1 MGDQHKTSNGIDQ
14 RPDIPLGSIRQRPS
28 FHVLG
33 VLAVVMLACDIA
45 SNRAIVCAEQST
57 AGSITSVPLTDA
69 ASLKPEDGESPGQP
83 SEQTPPSPLFEALA
97 AEESGIDFVHGW
109 DLAVL
114 GDHEHERL
122 MIWSGVCIGD
132 YDRDGLPDVF
142 LTRPEGGSA
151 LFRNLGGF
159 RFEDVSEK
167 AGIDRDD
174 TWTTG
179 ASFAD
184 IDNDGDLDL
193 YVCAFED
200 NNLLYENQGDGTFVE
215 KAESYGLDHNG
226 SSVMGAFSDYDR
238 DGDLDLYLLAN
249 FSSSRVQSNT
259 AEVIRRLSGPDAAK
273 ALNDDPFVKDDEGFV
288 IDVKPELKSTM
299 HIVKAGEELVL
310 FQNAEADILFRNN
323 GDGTFSDVTEASG
336 IHDVDFGL
344 GVAWWD
350 YNDDNWPDL
359 YVSNDFYGWDRLYR
373 NNKDGTFTDVH
384 GDTLPHAPWFSMGSD
399 QGDLNNDGR
408 IDFMASDMSG
418 TTHFKQKVSMG
429 DMEEEKWFLMAADPR
444 QYMRN
449 AVYLNTGVGRFM
461 EIGQLAG
468 VANTDWSW
476 AVKLADFDNDGWV
489 DIFVSNGMTRD
500 WGNSDLVAEV
510 EKRGGPSTPES
521 KLFMLGQ
528 PKKADANVA
537 FKNRGNL
544 KFENVSKAWGLD
556 RKSVSFGAALGDL
569 DTDGDLDLIVINFEE
584 QVSVYRNR
592 SKQGHRV
599 LFRLAG
605 RQSNRD
611 GIGATVRIETKDG
624 PQVRQLTLSRGFMS
638 ADDPVAQFGLGEQS
652 EIERVEI
659 RWPSGHVQSFENL
672 AADRFYTITEP
683 EGIASDAT
691 PRVAKEPLFRPSQEA
706 PAIEHRETPYDDFER
721 QRLLPRKLSQLGPGM
736 AWGDID
742 GDGDEDLFFGGA
754 SGQPGAIYLNE
765 SGRLEAQAGK
775 PGQRNPFAADL
786 GREDMSPLFFDA
798 DSDDDLDLY
807 VVSGGVE
814 CGPNAEVLRD
824 RLYFNDGF
832 GRFVK
837 APPQH
842 LPNVRDSGSVAV
854 AADFDR
860 DGDLDLFV
868 GSRSV
873 PGKYPLPPASRLLV
887 NHEGTFTDQTVRL
900 APALRR
906 TGLVTSALWSDVDQD
921 GWLDLLVT
929 HDWGPVKVFGNREG
943 TLTDRTQE
951 AGLKN
956 FSGWWNGIAGR
967 DIDGDGDID
976 YVATNF
982 GLNTPYRASTDQPA
996 QLYYGDVRPAPG
1008 ETQQVCII
1016 EVMVEQNTNYPF
1028 RGFSCS
1034 SGAKPHLEDEFTQ
1047 FKDFASASLFEVY
1060 DEKRLEAARLFT
1072 ATMLE
1077 SAVFINDGK
1086 GHFDVQ
1092 PLPRLAQV
1100 SPGFGVVLTEVN
1112 GDSHTDLYIAQNF
1125 FGPQPEVGNH
1135 NGGLSLLLTGAGDGS
1150 FTPIWPEESGLIV
1163 PGDATALTTT
1173 DLDGDNWPDF
1183 VIANNN
1189 GLLQVFEHSGQ
1200 SDNRILRVRLRG
1212 EPGNPTAVGARVTV
1226 EIENQA
1232 SQTAEI
1238 YAGGGYLS
1246 QSSSA
1251 LVFGLGQSGQTAR
1264 ISIVWP
1270 DGTTSSENIAPDVNA
1285 LTIKQPSG

>member
-1 MGDQHKTSNGIDQ
+1 MGEQHRMRYGFYRRSVTAIRSRFR
-14 RPDIPLGSIRQRPS
+14 RPRVHA
-28 FHVLG
+28 FG
-33 VLAVVMLACDIA
+33 VLAVVLFMCEIG
-45 SNRAIVCAEQST
+45 SNRATVSAEEST
-57 AGSITSVPLTDA
+57 AGSITSVPLADA
-69 ASLKPEDGESPGQP
+69 VASKTGDGESPGQHP
-83 SEQTPPSPLFEALA
+83 EQTSPSPMFEQVSSGD
-97 AEESGIDFVHGW
+97 SGIDFIHGW

-122 MIWSGVCIGD
+122 MVWSGVSIGD
-132 YDRDGLPDVF
+132 YDRDGLSDVF

-159 RFEDVSEK
+159 RFEDVSAA
-167 AGIDRDD
+167 AGINRDD

-215 KAESYGLDHNG
+215 KAKSYGLDYNG

-238 DGDLDLYLLAN
+238 DGDLDMYLLAN
-249 FSSSRVQSNT
+249 FSSARIQSNNV
-259 AEVIRRLSGPDAAK
+259 ELVRQLSGSPLAES
-273 ALNDDPFVKDDEGFV
+273 LRDDPFVKDDEGFV
-288 IDVKPELKSTM
+288 IDVKPELRSAM
-299 HIVKAGEELVL
+299 HIVKAGEELIL
-310 FQNAEADILFRNN
+310 YPNAEADILFRNN
-323 GDGTFSDVTEASG
+323 GDGTFTDVTEASG
-336 IHDVDFGL
+336 IRDVDFGL

-384 GDTLPHAPWFSMGSD
+384 GDTFPHAPWFSMGSD
-399 QGDLNNDGR
+399 LGDLNNDGR

-418 TTHFKQKVSMG
+418 TSHFKQKVSMG
-429 DMEEEKWFLMAADPR
+429 DMEENKWFLSAAEPR

-449 AVYLNTGVGRFM
+449 AVYLNTGTQRFM
-461 EIGQLAG
+461 EIAQLAG
-468 VANTDWSW
+468 LANTDWSW
-476 AVKLADFDNDGWV
+476 AIKLADFDNDGWV
-489 DIFVSNGMTRD
+489 DVFVSNGMTRD
-500 WGNSDLVAEV
+500 WGNSDALAEV
-510 EKRGGPSTPES
+510 EKRGGPTTPES
-521 KLFMLGQ
+521 KLFWLGQ
-528 PKKADANVA
+528 PKKADKNVA

-544 KFENVSKAWGLD
+544 KFDNIGKAWGLD
-556 RKSVSFGAALGDL
+556 SELVSFGAAAGDL
-569 DTDGDLDLIVINFEE
+569 DSDGDLDLVVNNFEE
-584 QVSVYRNR
+584 PVSVYRNR

-599 LFRLAG
+599 LVRLVG
-605 RQSNRD
+605 GESNRD
-611 GIGATVRIETKDG
+611 GIGATVRIETTDG

-638 ADDPVAQFGLGEQS
+638 ADDPVVHFGLGEQS
-652 EIERVEI
+652 EIDRVEI
-659 RWPSGHVQSFENL
+659 RWPSGNVQSFENL

-683 EGIASDAT
+683 DGAAPEDAT
-691 PRVAKEPLFRPSQEA
+691 CTAKEPLFRPSREESV
-706 PAIEHRETPYDDFER
+706 IDHREASYDDFER
-721 QRLLPRKLSQLGPGM
+721 QRLLPRKLSRLGPGL

-742 GDGDEDLFFGGA
+742 GDGDEDLYIGGA
-754 SGQPGAIYLNE
+754 SGQSGAIYLNE
-765 SGRLEAQAGK
+765 NGLLEAQAGK
-775 PGQRNPFAADL
+775 PGQRNPFASDL

-798 DSDDDLDLY
+798 DGDGDLDLY

-814 CGPNAEVLRD
+814 CSPNAEVLRD
-824 RLYFNDGF
+824 RLYFNDGS
-832 GRFVK
+832 GRFVR

-854 AADFDR
+854 ASDFDR

-873 PGKYPLPPASRLLV
+873 PGKYPLLPSSRLLV
-887 NHEGTFTDQTVRL
+887 NHEGTFTDQTIRL
-900 APALRR
+900 APSLRR

-943 TLTDRTQE
+943 KLTDRTRE
-951 AGLKN
+951 AGLDKL
-956 FSGWWNGIAGR
+956 SGWWNGIAGR

-982 GLNTPYRASTDQPA
+982 GLNTPYRASADQPA
-996 QLYYGDVRPAPG
+996 QVFYGDVRPVPG

-1016 EVMVEQNTNYPF
+1016 EVMVEGNTSYPF

-1034 SGAKPHLEDEFTQ
+1034 SGANPHLSEQFTQ
-1047 FKDFASASLFEVY
+1047 FKDFAEATLFDVY
-1060 DEKRLEAARLFT
+1060 DEESLAAARLFE

-1077 SAVFINDGK
+1077 SSVFINDGK
-1086 GHFDVQ
+1086 GHFDVE

-1112 GDSHTDLYIAQNF
+1112 GDSHADLYIAQNF

-1150 FTPIWPEESGLIV
+1150 FTPMWPDESGLIV

-1173 DLDGDNWPDF
+1173 DLDGDGWPDF
-1183 VIANNN
+1183 VVANNN
-1189 GLLQVFEHSGQ
+1189 GPLQAFEHNGNTG
-1200 SDNRILRVRLRG
+1200 NRVLLVRLQG
-1212 EPGNPTAVGARVTV
+1212 VPGNPTAVGARVTV
-1226 EIENQA
+1226 ELDDRA
-1232 SQTAEI
+1232 TQTAEL

-1251 LVFGLGQSGQTAR
+1251 LVFGLGQSAETAR
-1264 ISIVWP
+1264 ISVVWP
-1270 DGTTSSENIAPDVNA
+1270 DGKTSSESVVPDVQS
-1285 LTIKQPSG
+1285 LIIKQPSG